1 MNRDLSL
8 LIQVSEFYAVPIA
21 HKTTNIIGSV
31 LKNGKIMLF

>member
-21 HKTTNIIGSV
+21 YNTTNIIRSV
-31 LKNGKIMLF
+31 SKNGKIMLF